1 MVKKPTKDKVP
12 STVARRR
19 AGGSSPVAP
28 SSKGVKSVAA
38 SALST
43 VSSRSR
49 TDLVSSHGKKRRRTA
64 SMEDSVTLP
73 RADYEA
79 LIETAEANKAL
90 RAYHATRDEES
101 FPEEVVNA
109 ILDGA
114 NPIRVWREYRGLKQN
129 ELAAGIGVSKSHLS
143 EVESGKGNL
152 SVPVLSALAD
162 ALEVD
167 MEMLVPHP
175 R

>member
-1 MVKKPTKDKVP
+1 
-12 STVARRR
+12 
-19 AGGSSPVAP
+19 
-28 SSKGVKSVAA
+28 
-38 SALST
+38 
-43 VSSRSR
+43 
-49 TDLVSSHGKKRRRTA
+49 
-64 SMEDSVTLP
+64 MEDSVTLP